1 MKQTSEQKV
10 LGRRTQFDDVFV
22 PLDTVVYA
30 PELRDSVPR
39 NIGARRWL
47 AGALVVV
54 MCASSTGL
62 TYGSLTATGAWM
74 ADTET
79 SSLNI
84 FVAGLLDFIGIETP
98 QAYNIM
104 EATQVVVPIT
114 ITPEP
119 DSVVTDFRV
128 TTSYTSGSATLCNK
142 LNANVV
148 TPFTYSGGLLTLTGA
163 ASTTGSLSIT
173 LTLSDAA
180 GLVDGE
186 ACTFDVIYVGW
197 DQLAPEST
205 GYTDEERISVT
216 ITYIAEEEV
225 VVEPNPADIVLNEF
239 LPNPDPTAGGLNF
252 GDDNDS
258 KPFGEWIELYNKGP
272 VAQDIAGWYITDAS
286 GGAGNTHA
294 VVSTS
299 TTNTGSTIIPAGG
312 WLVIFTNKPSLNN
325 TGDEIHLFPF
335 GSIISVDSTSYNDPS
350 SDCQNDPTQ
359 GTGNVDTGQTGTP
372 GNGTTADCVANQV
385 APNKSYARIPD
396 GTGPWIDPIPT
407 PGSPNIL
414 EEEPAP
420 PAPLVEEPP
429 VEVSLDEEPVVEEP
443 PVEEPVVEEPPVE
456 VPPVEEP
463 VVEEPVVEEPPAEEP
478 VVEEPPV
485 VEEL

>member
-1 MKQTSEQKV
+1 MKHTPEHV
-10 LGRRTQFDDVFV
+10 LGRRTRFDDVYV
-22 PLDTVVYA
+22 PVDAPVYT
-30 PELRDSVPR
+30 PELHDSVPR
-39 NIGARRWL
+39 HIGARRWL

-62 TYGSLTATGAWM
+62 TYGSLSATGAWM

-79 SSLNI
+79 SSLNT

-119 DSVVTDFRV
+119 ESVVTDFRV
-128 TTSYTSGSATLCNK
+128 TTSYTSGSASLCNK

-148 TPFTYSGGLLTLTGA
+148 TPFSYSGGLLSLTGA

-186 ACTFDVIYVGW
+186 ACTFDVVYVGW

-216 ITYIAEEEV
+216 ITYVAEEV
-225 VVEPNPADIVLNEF
+225 VVVPPNPADIVLNEF
-239 LPNPDPTAGGLNF
+239 LPNPDPSAGGLNF
-252 GDDNDS
+252 GTDS
-258 KPFGEWIELYNKGP
+258 DSNPLGEWIELYNKGP

-286 GGAGNTHA
+286 GGVGNTHA
-294 VVSTS
+294 VIDNTN
-299 TTNTGSTIIPAGG
+299 TNTGNTIIPAGG
-312 WLVIFTNKPSLNN
+312 WLVVFTNKPSLNN
-325 TGDEIHLFPF
+325 TGDEIYLYPVA
-335 GSIISVDSTSYNDPS
+335 STTPVDFVSYNDPS
-350 SDCQNDPTQ
+350 SDCENDPTQ
-359 GTGNVDTGQTGTP
+359 GAGNVGTGQTGTP
-372 GNGTTADCVANQV
+372 GNGPNADCVANQV

-414 EEEPAP
+414 EDEPAP

-429 VEVSLDEEPVVEEP
+429 VDEPVVEEP
-443 PVEEPVVEEPPVE
+443 PVEDT
-456 VPPVEEP
+456 
-463 VVEEPVVEEPPAEEP
+463 PAEEP
-478 VVEEPPV
+478 VVEEPIVEEPIEEPPTEEPV
-485 VEEL
+485 VIDPLLEANEQTPEII